1 MKAVILAG
9 GFGTRI
15 SEETI
20 VKPKPLVEIG
30 GRPILWHIM
39 KIFSQYDVNDFVL
52 CLGYKG
58 EMIKDY
64 FVRYSMSSSDFTIR
78 IGSSENVV
86 VHNDSPEAGWR
97 VTFVDTG
104 LDAMTGARIKRI
116 QPFVDGEP
124 FFLTYGDGVANV
136 PLDLVLNN
144 HLKRRPIGTV
154 TGVHPPSRFGE
165 LVIDGDRVVEFS
177 EKPQVRQGY
186 INGGF
191 FVFDTRIFDYV
202 RDEDSCVFEREP
214 LERLASDGQLEVFRH
229 EGYWQ
234 CMDTYRDWQ
243 MLNDA
248 WQRNAAPW
256 KVWSK

>member
-1 MKAVILAG
+1 MKAVILCG
-9 GFGTRI
+9 GRGTRFR
-15 SEETI
+15 EETEYR
-20 VKPKPLVEIG
+20 PKPLIEIG

-39 KIFSQYDVNDFVL
+39 KIFSHHGVNDFVL

-64 FVRYSMSSSDFTIR
+64 FVRYSMSSRDFTIR
-78 IGSSENVV
+78 IGSPENAV

-116 QPFVDGEP
+116 QPFIDTEP
-124 FFLTYGDGVANV
+124 FFLTYGDGVADV
-136 PLDLVLNN
+136 PLDLVLDK
-144 HLKRRPIGTV
+144 HLQRGPIGTV

-165 LVIDGDRVVEFS
+165 LVIEGDRVVEFS

-191 FVFDTRIFDYV
+191 FIFDKRIFGYV
-202 RDEDSCVFEREP
+202 KDEDSCVFEREP
-214 LERLASDGQLEVFRH
+214 LERLASDGHLEVFRH
-229 EGYWQ
+229 DGYWQ

-248 WQRNAAPW
+248 WQRKKAPW